1 MSNKTLLITINTSW
15 NVYNFRLNLLKAL
28 QKQGYKIVVV
38 APKDE
43 YSQKLIDMGFE
54 YHDIDINNKG
64 TNPIEDTKLIYDYY
78 QLLKQIR
85 PDVVLGYTI
94 KPNIYASIACRLLHI
109 PIINNI
115 SGLGTVFLDD
125 SLSSKVARWMYKI
138 ALSKSKKV
146 FFQNSAD
153 RELFIANKLVKEN
166 IADLVPGS
174 GIDTNRFAPQDI
186 EINSTKTRFLMI
198 ARLVRD
204 KGIMEY
210 IEAAHILKQ
219 KYDNVEFAL
228 LGSFYF
234 DNPTA
239 LTKEELQVWQDKGV
253 VNYLGVS
260 DDVASIIAQYDCI
273 VLPSYR
279 EGLSRVLLEAAS
291 MAKPIVTTNV
301 PGCKD
306 VVKDGYN
313 GFLAKLKDAK
323 DLALQMQKIIDLDS
337 ESKIQMG
344 KNSREKIINEFS
356 EDKVIDKYVDAI
368 SNIC

>member
-1 MSNKTLLITINTSW
+1 
-15 NVYNFRLNLLKAL
+15 
-28 QKQGYKIVVV
+28 
-38 APKDE
+38 
-43 YSQKLIDMGFE
+43 
-54 YHDIDINNKG
+54 
-64 TNPIEDTKLIYDYY
+64 
-78 QLLKQIR
+78 
-85 PDVVLGYTI
+85 VVLGYTI

-306 VVKDGYN
+306 VVEDGFT
-313 GFLAKLKDAK
+313 GFLCQPGNSR
-323 DLALQMQKIIDLDS
+323 DLAEKMEQVLCSSHENRIK
-337 ESKIQMG
+337 MG
-344 KNSREKIINEFS
+344 KRAREKVTMQFDEKI
-356 EDKVIDKYVDAI
+356 VISKYMNVMDRVL
-368 SNIC
+368 

>member
-1 MSNKTLLITINTSW
+1 
-15 NVYNFRLNLLKAL
+15 
-28 QKQGYKIVVV
+28 
-38 APKDE
+38 
-43 YSQKLIDMGFE
+43 
-54 YHDIDINNKG
+54 
-64 TNPIEDTKLIYDYY
+64 
-78 QLLKQIR
+78 
-85 PDVVLGYTI
+85 
-94 KPNIYASIACRLLHI
+94 
-109 PIINNI
+109 
-115 SGLGTVFLDD
+115 
-125 SLSSKVARWMYKI
+125 MYKI

-174 GIDTNRFAPQDI
+174 GIDTNRFSPQDI
-186 EINSTKTRFLMI
+186 EIKSTKTRFLMI

-210 IEAAHILKQ
+210 IEAANILKQ

-239 LTKEELQVWQDKGV
+239 LTKEELQIWQDKGV
-253 VNYLGVS
+253 VDYLGVS

-306 VVKDGYN
+306 VVEDGYN

-337 ESKIQMG
+337 ESKRQMG
-344 KNSREKIINEFS
+344 KNSRDKIINEFS
-356 EDKVIDKYVDAI
+356 DDKVIDKYIKAI
-368 SNIC
+368 I